1 MPIETEPH
9 QAKAVGHNMPVSWK
23 DVTEIGRFLKDD
35 SVEKAKDKLQRV
47 IEEDLAVPYTKFD
60 SGAGHHSGSGKSR
73 YPKNAAEEVL
83 QVLESA
89 ESNAEHEGLNTGALE
104 IQKFITNQ
112 GQEMRTPG
120 RQPGRKTKAAHLKLV
135 VGER

>member
-1 MPIETEPH
+1 MTLETEPH
-9 QAKAVGHNMPVSWK
+9 QAKAIGKNVPVSWK
-23 DVTEIGRFLKDD
+23 DCTEIGRFLKDD
-35 SVEKAKDKLQRV
+35 SVEKAKGKLRKV
-47 IEEDLAVPYTKFD
+47 IDEELEVPYTKFD
-60 SGAGHHSGSGKSR
+60 SGAGHHPGAGKSR
-73 YPKNAAEEVL
+73 YPKKAAEEVL

-104 IQKFITNQ
+104 IQKFISNQ

-120 RQPGRKTKAAHLKLV
+120 RQPGRKTKAAHVKIV